1 MMELLL
7 AKDQISEREQQVTGD
22 RQKLDVAKDEL
33 EKQRTEMT
41 MAVSEVIY
49 IHCLICFII

>member
-49 IHCLICFII
+49 NIFIA